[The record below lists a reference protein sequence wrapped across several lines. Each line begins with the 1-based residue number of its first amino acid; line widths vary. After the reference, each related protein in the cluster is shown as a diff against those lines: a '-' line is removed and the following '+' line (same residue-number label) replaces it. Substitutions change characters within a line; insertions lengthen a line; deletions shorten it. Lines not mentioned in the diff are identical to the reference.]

1 MTSPN
6 SATVITSAVSATF
19 LTLRTWLILLMATG
33 ITYWLGESGTAGKA
47 GTMAVF
53 SMLALAFIKGRLV
66 IYDFMEIRHAPTMW
80 KIFLVGWLGF
90 VLGMIMLAYWIGLR

>member
-1 MTSPN
+1 MPSSNT
-6 SATVITSAVSATF
+6 ATVFI
-19 LTLRTWLILLMATG
+19 TLRTWLILLVATA
-33 ITYWLGESGTAGKA
+33 ITYGLGESGMAGKT

-53 SMLALAFIKGRLV
+53 AMLGLAFIKGRLV

-80 KIFLVGWLGF
+80 KILLVGWLGF

>member
-1 MTSPN
+1 MTPSN
-6 SATVITSAVSATF
+6 SAPTFMTAMATAF
-19 LTLRTWLILLMATG
+19 ATIRTWAILLTATG